1 MEAKVYQFMADGFED
16 VEALIPVDVLRRGGV
31 DIKTVSIMGR
41 LEVESA
47 HGVTIKAD
55 MLFEDADLSDADLL
69 MLPGGMPG
77 ASNLDA
83 HEGLKAALLK
93 QAEAGKKI
101 SAICAAPF
109 VLGKLGILKGKRATC
124 YPGFEQFLEGATYT
138 ASLFTIDGNIITGE
152 GPAAAFPYAYSI
164 LALLTTEE
172 TATEVATG
180 MRYVDYLSTRVWQ
193 PLQMESPAVVN
204 IDSRKHGVAHAFG
217 GISTSM
223 RDLAKIGRLYMNG
236 GVWNG
241 KRIVGEDWIRQ
252 TTDYSENNDGYHF
265 NWYNLSNIGADK
277 AQYPGYY
284 AHGIRGQV
292 LYVNPYK
299 HVIMVRMGKQDNTF
313 ASIPYVF
320 EQLSNCGF

>member
-124 YPGFEQFLEGATYT
+124 
-138 ASLFTIDGNIITGE
+138 LFHPCPSYYRRDCNRSG
-152 GPAAAFPYAYSI
+152 YWH
-164 LALLTTEE
+164 ALC
-172 TATEVATG
+172 AP
-180 MRYVDYLSTRVWQ
+180 D
-193 PLQMESPAVVN
+193 
-204 IDSRKHGVAHAFG
+204 D
-217 GISTSM
+217 
-223 RDLAKIGRLYMNG
+223 GRL
-236 GVWNG
+236 
-241 KRIVGEDWIRQ
+241 R
-252 TTDYSENNDGYHF
+252 
-265 NWYNLSNIGADK
+265 
-277 AQYPGYY
+277 
-284 AHGIRGQV
+284 GITH
-292 LYVNPYK
+292 P
-299 HVIMVRMGKQDNTF
+299 
-313 ASIPYVF
+313 
-320 EQLSNCGF
+320 